1 MNGGV
6 YMSLVYVK
14 NKNNGVTYVYESS
27 GYWDKNKQQARNKR
41 NCIGKLDPVT
51 GEFVPSKR
59 LDPQQAAV
67 RDPAVTASA
76 QVVGPAVVLDEFS
89 KRTGLEKLL
98 KSCFP
103 DTHRQ
108 ILAMADYLAIEGGA
122 LSYCESWAKSHKPAL
137 YGVPGKPAHKRDTLL
152 HRDRRQA
159 DLPREVDRQGPGERL
174 HLL

>member
-14 NKNNGVTYVYESS
+14 NKNNGGTYVYESS

-41 NCIGKLDPVT
+41 NCIGKVDPET

-59 LDPQQAAV
+59 LDSQQAAV

-103 DTHRQ
+103 DPHRQ
-108 ILAMADYLAIEGGA
+108 ILAMANYLAIEGGA
-122 LSYCESWAKSHKPAL
+122 LSYCETWAKSHEPAL
-137 YGVPGKPAHKRDTLL
+137 TASLASQRISEILSSIGTDGKQTFLAKWIARGV
-152 HRDRRQA
+152 
-159 DLPREVDRQGPGERL
+159 GETPVC
-174 HLL
+174 

>member
-14 NKNNGVTYVYESS
+14 NKSNGVTYVYESS

-41 NCIGKLDPVT
+41 NCIGKLDQVT

-67 RDPAVTASA
+67 RDPVVTASA
-76 QVVGPAVVLDEFS
+76 QVVGPAVVLDEIS

-103 DTHRQ
+103 DTHLQ
-108 ILAMADYLAIEGGA
+108 ILAMANYPTFNLNEYNDLRGA
-122 LSYCESWAKSHKPAL
+122 
-137 YGVPGKPAHKRDTLL
+137 D
-152 HRDRRQA
+152 
-159 DLPREVDRQGPGERL
+159 ER
-174 HLL
+174 

>member
-1 MNGGV
+1 
-6 YMSLVYVK
+6 MSLVYVK

-122 LSYCESWAKSHKPAL
+122 LSYCESWAKSHEPAL
-137 YGVPGKPAHKRDTLL
+137 AASLASQRISEILSSIGTDGKQTFLAKWIGK
-152 HRDRRQA
+152 
-159 DLPREVDRQGPGERL
+159 GPG
-174 HLL
+174 